1 MTAPINQYLRLEGR
15 QFALELVESFGEQ
28 LYTLKGVANAIT
40 KLTAA
45 TLNKPESHA
54 VGVRDIIEVLQKTL
68 TASAHQDSANSCE
81 NCAMDLA
88 TCDCVDTKPVQW
100 AISPS
105 RKGATTIEEK
115 DDE

>member
-1 MTAPINQYLRLEGR
+1 MTARINQYLRLEGR

-28 LYTLKGVANAIT
+28 LYTLKGVAHAIT

-45 TLNKPESHA
+45 TQNKPESHA

-68 TASAHQDSANSCE
+68 TASADQDSANGCE
-81 NCAMDLA
+81 KCTVDLA
-88 TCDCVDTKPVQW
+88 TCDCEDIKQN
-100 AISPS
+100 SPS
-105 RKGATTIEEK
+105 PKGTTTIKEE